1 MVTYPLLS
9 WTTSSVADADSS
21 HVHSSSSLVVFDQ
34 VQGAGYSESEVE
46 IDVAALELETDVAA
60 LKLETDA
67 AALEL
72 ETDTSTLVLETNAA
86 ALHLETEIDVSQEI
100 SKQERCSAD

>member
-1 MVTYPLLS
+1 MTCFTAAV
-9 WTTSSVADADSS
+9 DSC
-21 HVHSSSSLVVFDQ
+21 HVHSLSPLAASDQ

-46 IDVAALELETDVAA
+46 TDMAI

-72 ETDTSTLVLETNAA
+72 ETDAA
-86 ALHLETEIDVSQEI
+86 ALKLETEIDVSQEI
-100 SKQERCSAD
+100 SKQKGYSAD